1 MSDVPDMKHL
11 PIDEKMDYFAK
22 VINGLFEV
30 LGFEHCTLVI
40 GLPEGQ
46 FVAGRFP
53 ACDDKCASP
62 NLCTIKAFEHAA
74 EDLKGQAEIIRRR
87 MGGTTKTGGG
97 YIQ

>member
-1 MSDVPDMKHL
+1 MADLPDMTHL

-22 VINGLFEV
+22 ILSGMFDM
-30 LGFEHCTLVI
+30 LGFQSCTIIIRVKDD
-40 GLPEGQ
+40 Q
-46 FVAGRFP
+46 FVAARFP

-74 EDLKGQAEIIRRR
+74 EDLKGQAEAIRRR
-87 MGGTTKTGGG
+87 VGGTTKTGGG